1 LYNVHRKKS
10 PKDGGEGDD
19 ENGVA
24 REGRADDEENALGNG
39 LPALTPQ
46 WGWQS
51 RPDLKLSNL
60 REVSVLGKGAFGLVR
75 CVRDKASGSEFA
87 LKALALPALKASSGG
102 RGLEKIIRERDAQ
115 VLCGSHPMVCGL
127 VNTYEDSKSLYIL
140 MNLENGKELFEILYR
155 SGATKSGT
163 NPLGME
169 YTKFL
174 IANLVL
180 GMGHVHAQGFMF
192 RDLKPENIM
201 VNRNGYCK
209 LIDFGF
215 AKLLPNGEKSF
226 TLCGTAE
233 YLAPELV
240 LGTGHNH
247 AVDWWTVGIVAYELR
262 CGKTPFDADREDED
276 EDKDEE
282 LTKDQVCFP
291 SLYLFSSSLLSASN
305 LCVYI
310 YVCV

>member
-1 LYNVHRKKS
+1 MPVVTAV
-10 PKDGGEGDD
+10 DD
-19 ENGVA
+19 GVA
-24 REGRADDEENALGNG
+24 HEGHANDEDKVIGDGPL
-39 LPALTPQ
+39 LTSNWTWHSKPEV
-46 WGWQS
+46 
-51 RPDLKLSNL
+51 KLSNL
-60 REVSVLGKGAFGLVR
+60 REVKVLGKGAFGLVR
-75 CVRDKASGSEFA
+75 CVRDKGSGKEYA

-115 VLCGSHPMVCGL
+115 VLCGTHPMVCGL

-140 MNLENGKELFEILYR
+140 MNLESGKELFEILYR
-155 SGATKSGT
+155 SESTKSGT
-163 NPLGME
+163 NPLGMD

-174 IANLVL
+174 IANIVL

-201 VNRNGYCK
+201 VNRNGYCR

-215 AKLLPNGEKSF
+215 AKLMSSSEKSF

-262 CGKTPFDADREDED
+262 CGRTPFDAEKDDDED
-276 EDKDEE
+276 DD
-282 LTKDQVCFP
+282 LTKEQVNYTCIC
-291 SLYLFSSSLLSASN
+291 L
-305 LCVYI
+305 VT
-310 YVCV
+310 